1 MVAWELDSSLW
12 HLAGACRKRR
22 FGYNGSR
29 LKGMRGRSWQMARQK
44 KRQVKLELPRD
55 PSAIYSNMVMI
66 THNVNEVI
74 FDFIQVLPNDD
85 RARLQKRVIMT
96 PTHSKLFLNALQE
109 NVAKY
114 EKSHGVLS
122 APPRQTLA
130 DQLFGSV
137 KPADDQD
144 E

>member
-1 MVAWELDSSLW
+1 
-12 HLAGACRKRR
+12 
-22 FGYNGSR
+22 
-29 LKGMRGRSWQMARQK
+29 MAESKSK

-66 THNVNEVI
+66 THNANEVI
-74 FDFIQVLPNDD
+74 FDFIQALPNDD

-109 NVAKY
+109 NITKY
-114 EKSHGVLS
+114 EASHGTLT

-137 KPADDQD
+137 KAADEDD

>member
-1 MVAWELDSSLW
+1 MADSNS
-12 HLAGACRKRR
+12 
-22 FGYNGSR
+22 
-29 LKGMRGRSWQMARQK
+29 Q

-55 PSAIYSNMVMI
+55 PSAIYANMVMI
-66 THNVNEVI
+66 THNANEVV

-96 PTHSKLFLNALQE
+96 PTHSKLFLNALQD
-109 NVAKY
+109 NIKKY
-114 EKSHGVLS
+114 ENKHGNLN

-137 KPADDQD
+137 KPAEDGDD

>member
-1 MVAWELDSSLW
+1 
-12 HLAGACRKRR
+12 
-22 FGYNGSR
+22 
-29 LKGMRGRSWQMARQK
+29 MAEASEK

-66 THNVNEVI
+66 THNANEVI
-74 FDFIQVLPNDD
+74 FDFIQVMPNDD

-109 NVAKY
+109 NITKY
-114 EKSHGVLS
+114 EASHGALS
-122 APPRQTLA
+122 TPPRQTLA
-130 DQLFGSV
+130 DQLFGTV
-137 KPADDQD
+137 KPADEED